1 MGEIGGIT
9 QQRIQVAH
17 NGKDCSC
24 LAVTLLAVLDEK
36 KLVDHLVNMATILGK
51 VEFATFVIVIFF
63 HKNNRIKLS
72 RESKQ

>member
-9 QQRIQVAH
+9 QQWIQVAH
-17 NGKDCSC
+17 NGNDCSC
-24 LAVTLLAVLDEK
+24 LGVTLLAVLDEK

-63 HKNNRIKLS
+63 HINNRIKLS